1 MAVGEAERDGAGE
14 ARRTAQA
21 WALLVCATMFWA
33 GNFVLG
39 RALNADLPPVGLAF
53 WRWTVAALVLLPFA
67 GPALW
72 RRRGVLWPQWRRLLA
87 LSVLGVATF
96 NTLVY
101 IALHTTTAVNG
112 ALVYATTPAII
123 AAISFSLFG
132 ERVRPLVVLGVV
144 LSFTGVAVIILR
156 GELARLLGL
165 AFTPGDLLVLLAT
178 ISYALYT
185 VLLPRWPSGLPPF
198 AFLLAIFILGAVE
211 LLPFYAWEMAVGRF
225 MPLSFEA
232 LLAVLYVAV
241 CASILSY
248 VSWNEGTRLI
258 GARRSGLAS
267 NLVPIFTSVLAVLLL
282 GEHFAWFHGLGVAL
296 IFAGIWL
303 ATRRTKEAA

>member
-1 MAVGEAERDGAGE
+1 MAAGAERDGAE

-21 WALLVCATMFWA
+21 GALLVCATLFWS
-33 GNFVLG
+33 GNFVIG
-39 RALNADLPPVGLAF
+39 RALNAELPPVGLAF

-67 GPALW
+67 GPSLW
-72 RRRGVLWPQWRRLLA
+72 RRRGLLLPQWRRLLV

-101 IALHTTTAVNG
+101 IALHTTTAING

-123 AAISFSLFG
+123 AGLSFSLFG
-132 ERVRPLVVLGVV
+132 ERVRPLAVVGVV
-144 LSFTGVAVIILR
+144 LSFIGVAVIILK
-156 GELARLLGL
+156 GEAARLFGL

-178 ISYALYT
+178 LSYALYT
-185 VLLPRWPSGLPPF
+185 VLLPRWPTGLPPF
-198 AFLLAIFILGAVE
+198 AFLLVIFVLGALE
-211 LLPFYAWEMAVGRF
+211 LLPFYAWEIATGLH
-225 MPLSFEA
+225 MPVSLDA

-258 GARRSGLAS
+258 GARRSGFAS
-267 NLVPIFTSVLAVLLL
+267 NLVPVFTSVLGVLLL
-282 GEHFAWFHGLGVAL
+282 GEHFAWFHGVGVAL

-303 ATRRTKEAA
+303 ATRRPKEAA

>member
-1 MAVGEAERDGAGE
+1 MATGEAERDGAE

-21 WALLVCATMFWA
+21 WALLVCATLFWS
-33 GNFVLG
+33 GNFVIG
-39 RALNADLPPVGLAF
+39 RALNAELPPVGLAF

-67 GPALW
+67 GRSLW
-72 RRRGVLWPQWRRLLA
+72 RRRGLLLPQWRRLLV

-101 IALHTTTAVNG
+101 IALHTTTAING

-123 AAISFSLFG
+123 AGLTFSLFG
-132 ERVRPLVVLGVV
+132 ERVRPLAIVGVA
-144 LSFTGVAVIILR
+144 LSFIGVAVIILK
-156 GELARLLGL
+156 GEAASLLGL

-178 ISYALYT
+178 LSYALYT
-185 VLLPRWPSGLPPF
+185 VLLPRWPTGLPPF
-198 AFLLAIFILGAVE
+198 AFLLAIFILGALE
-211 LLPFYAWEMAVGRF
+211 LLPFYAWEMAAGSF
-225 MPLSFEA
+225 MPLSLDA

-258 GARRSGLAS
+258 GARRAGLAS
-267 NLVPIFTSVLAVLLL
+267 NLMPIFTSALGVLLL
-282 GEHFAWFHGLGVAL
+282 GEHFAWFHGVGVAL

-303 ATRRTKEAA
+303 ATRRPKEAA